1 MFSYSKS
8 FLISGNPRGSSC
20 IAVEIK
26 VLRELVFY
34 PYSLL
39 CGVFLPFG
47 IFGMLHLSGQMWA
60 SAIIRIY
67 IKRKFYQETSNMI

>member
-1 MFSYSKS
+1 MFAYSKS

-26 VLRELVFY
+26 VLCELLFY
-34 PYSLL
+34 SYSLL
-39 CGVFLPFG
+39 RGVCLPFG
-47 IFGMLHLSGQMWA
+47 TFGMLHLSGQMWV

-67 IKRKFYQETSNMI
+67 IKRKLHQETSNKI